1 MANVSKINSYVQK
14 WLITNPLILNI
25 SNPDNLKIRVSLR
38 YNDSEIIARNV
49 LEVTLDAYGIYKLKL
64 KDIERNLIYKLI
76 TNVENPKIDIVVQ
89 FYNNNNTLASTDTK
103 TVNIIVTNT
112 IWVKENGTWK
122 KATAYLKDP
131 NTKTWKKGLAWY
143 KNSEGVWNH

>member
-38 YNDSEIIARNV
+38 HNDSEIIARNV

-64 KDIERNLIYKLI
+64 EDIERNLIYKLI
-76 TNVENPKIDIVVQ
+76 TNVENPKIDVVVQ
-89 FYNNNNTLASTDTK
+89 FYNNNNTLASTDIK
-103 TVNIIVTNT
+103 TVNIIITNT
-112 IWVKENGTWK
+112 IWVKENDTWK
-122 KATAYLKDP
+122 KATAYFKDST
-131 NTKTWKKGLAWY
+131 TKTWKKGLAWY

>member
-25 SNPDNLKIRVSLR
+25 SNPNNLKIRVSLR
-38 YNDSEIIARNV
+38 HNDSEIIARNV

-64 KDIERNLIYKLI
+64 EDIERNLIYKLI

-89 FYNNNNTLASTDTK
+89 FYNSNNTLAATDTK
-103 TVNIIVTNT
+103 TVNIIITNT

-122 KATAYLKDP
+122 KATAYFKDS

>member
-38 YNDSEIIARNV
+38 HNDSEIIARNV

-64 KDIERNLIYKLI
+64 EDIERNLIYKLI
-76 TNVENPKIDIVVQ
+76 TNVENPKIDVVVQ
-89 FYNNNNTLASTDTK
+89 FYNSNNTLASTDIK
-103 TVNIIVTNT
+103 TVNIIITNT

-122 KATAYLKDP
+122 KATAYFKDS